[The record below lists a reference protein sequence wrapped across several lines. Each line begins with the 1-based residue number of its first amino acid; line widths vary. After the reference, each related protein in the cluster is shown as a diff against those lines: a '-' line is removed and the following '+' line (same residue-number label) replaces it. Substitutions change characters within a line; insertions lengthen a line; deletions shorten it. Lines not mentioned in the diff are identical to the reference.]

1 MSAWTE
7 AEKDFLTA
15 ECERGVLT
23 YQQIGKA
30 LGRNKAT
37 VASVAREL
45 GLRKRILPRFWTPE
59 RCEELARLW
68 PTMTKADLAKHFKT
82 TSGSIESKGGQM
94 GLTKRRANRG
104 MILAPEQRAQECCG
118 ACGIRHEFA
127 AGCQRDGCQHYA
139 PPVYQPLVR
148 YGVVGELA

>member
-1 MSAWTE
+1 MTQWTE

-23 YQQIGKA
+23 YRQIGKA

-37 VASVAREL
+37 VASYARDL
-45 GLRKRILPRFWTPE
+45 GLRKRLLARFWTPE
-59 RCEELARLW
+59 RCDELARLW
-68 PTMTKADLAKHFKT
+68 PTMTKAALAKHFDT
-82 TSGSIESKGGQM
+82 TLSGVEAQGQRLT
-94 GLTKRRANRG
+94 LTKPRAPTSNA
-104 MILAPEQRAQECCG
+104 LAVQRATECCKT
-118 ACGIRHEFA
+118 CGIRAEFA
-127 AGCQRDGCQHYA
+127 TGCPRDGCQHYA